1 MKLDPVLESSILAHY
16 RLGETQPGS
25 VLLFRA
31 LEERLRRYFLCKIH
45 YYPGSDEYAE
55 ELAQETLVR
64 VHLALISERRQA
76 DPIQSLPSF
85 AAICARRA
93 LADWWSKHPPEAFQT
108 SSVLMEEGG
117 GASGEASL
125 PLQGGEV
132 PALPHGDFAP
142 PDITLERKQRQQA
155 VERCLERL
163 PNPRHRGCLVNWL
176 LGISLRELAQRYGYR
191 DTNGP
196 TSAKDAAKQLLIRC
210 LTDLGF
216 TVEFA

>member
-1 MKLDPVLESSILAHY
+1 MKLDPVLEASILAHY
-16 RLGETQPGS
+16 RQGDTQSGS

-45 YYPGSDEYAE
+45 YCPGSDEYAE

-64 VHLALISERRQA
+64 VHLALISARRQA

-85 AAICARRA
+85 AGTCARRA
-93 LADWWSKHPPEAFQT
+93 LADWWSKHPPETFQT

-117 GASGEASL
+117 GVSGEVSL
-125 PLQGGEV
+125 PFRGDEV
-132 PALPHGDFAP
+132 PSSPQSDFAP

-163 PNPRHRGCLVNWL
+163 PNPRHRACLVDWL
-176 LGISLRELAQRYGYR
+176 LGIPLRELAQRYNYR

-210 LTDLGF
+210 LIDLGF
-216 TVEFA
+216 SVEFA